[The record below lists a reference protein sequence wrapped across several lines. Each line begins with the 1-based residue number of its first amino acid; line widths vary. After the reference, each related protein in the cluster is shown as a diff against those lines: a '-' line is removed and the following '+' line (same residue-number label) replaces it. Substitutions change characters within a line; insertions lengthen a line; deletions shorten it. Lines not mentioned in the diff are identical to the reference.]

1 MLEHYA
7 KYAQDNGVLAV
18 PDDDS
23 LGVQI
28 VLNAINS
35 RINVLLVVTVLS
47 TRLLLLVC
55 FFTGVVVP
63 PFDALVVVASRGG
76 IFS

>member
-1 MLEHYA
+1 MLAQYA
-7 KYAQDNGVLAV
+7 TYALDNGVLAV

-47 TRLLLLVC
+47 ARLLLLVC
-55 FFTGVVVP
+55 FFYRRRG
-63 PFDALVVVASRGG
+63 AS
-76 IFS
+76 F

>member
-35 RINVLLVVTVLS
+35 RVNVPLVVTVLS
-47 TRLLLLVC
+47 ALLLLLVW
-55 FFTGVVVP
+55 FFCRR
-63 PFDALVVVASRGG
+63 RGPS
-76 IFS
+76 F

>member
-1 MLEHYA
+1 MLAQYA
-7 KYAQDNGVLAV
+7 TYALDNGVLAV

-28 VLNAINS
+28 ALNVINS

-55 FFTGVVVP
+55 FFYRRRG
-63 PFDALVVVASRGG
+63 AS
-76 IFS
+76 F